1 MGVAP
6 KKLGGVVAHRHV
18 VDGLDVVRYSVRVKP
33 GVARHLIDTT
43 GAGAAKP
50 KESIRVGAPVAVIPK
65 NDYGRIF
72 QVYFLGENRLF
83 HKSFQLSA
91 VSNVSH

>member
-6 KKLGGVVAHRHV
+6 QELRRVITHRHV
-18 VDGLDVVRYSVRVKP
+18 VHGLDVFRYGVGVKP

-43 GAGAAKP
+43 CAGAAKT
-50 KESIRVGAPVAVIPK
+50 KKAVRVGAPVAVIPK

-72 QVYFLGENRLF
+72 QVYFLGKNRLF
-83 HKSFQLSA
+83 HKSF
-91 VSNVSH
+91 